1 MFSQKK
7 LNTYSVESPCE
18 RLPRVARY
26 ARQPWAIKR
35 TTRTELRGENIH
47 HGGFIHGNAGIIS
60 TALYRCN
67 IRNYGFIH
75 GNADI
80 ISTTLCGYNIHH
92 GGFIHGF

>member
-1 MFSQKK
+1 MNPLTIPMPSQRK

-35 TTRTELRGENIH
+35 TTRTELRGCNIH
-47 HGGFIHGNAGIIS
+47 HGGFIHGNA
-60 TALYRCN
+60 
-67 IRNYGFIH
+67 
-75 GNADI
+75 DI
-80 ISTTLCGYNIHH
+80 ISTILRCCNIRH

>member
-1 MFSQKK
+1 MNPLAIIMFSQKK

-47 HGGFIHGNAGIIS
+47 HGGFIHGNA
-60 TALYRCN
+60 
-67 IRNYGFIH
+67 
-75 GNADI
+75 DI